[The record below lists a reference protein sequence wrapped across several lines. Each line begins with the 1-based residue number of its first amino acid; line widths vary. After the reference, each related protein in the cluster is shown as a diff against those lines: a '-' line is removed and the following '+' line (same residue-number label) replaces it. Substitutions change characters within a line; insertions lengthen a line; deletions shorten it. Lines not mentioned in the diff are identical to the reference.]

1 MAKIKGIVCVKNAIW
16 SLICYQLSKDCT
28 RSVVKLTNTARNSTP
43 AQDQLPNKLES
54 LTLPQSSLVPSL
66 EDLTVVDL
74 HQCRPLVVFQLPTA
88 SQTNHTIKVSAP
100 KIQASLLLRWA
111 AMAWARVSQRLITR
125 TVTTLEVASPAC
137 KWEESELR
145 AWAATQCPV
154 CPWGLLQRTPLNRA
168 IFRKRRRLLKL

>member
-43 AQDQLPNKLES
+43 APDQLPSKLES

-74 HQCRPLVVFQLPTA
+74 HQCHRLVVFQLTTA

-100 KIQASLLLRWA
+100 KIQASPLLRWV

-125 TVTTLEVASPAC
+125 TVATLKVASLVWG
-137 KWEESELR
+137 WEESEPR
-145 AWAATQCPV
+145 AWAATQCLV
-154 CPWGLLQRTPLNRA
+154 CPWGLLQLTPLNRA
-168 IFRKRRRLLKL
+168 IFRRRPRLLKL